1 MALVKQTLKT
11 EIKSILN
18 SLKTETDQAQAIDEF
33 ADRLATAIDNYIKT
47 ATVNT
52 TVTGSSATGGP
63 VTGTGIGTLS

>member
-11 EIKSILN
+11 DIKSILN
-18 SLKTETDQAQAIDEF
+18 SLKTKTDQAQAIDEF

-52 TVTGSSATGGP
+52 TVTGSSASGGA
-63 VTGTGIGTLS
+63 VTGTGTGTLS

>member
-18 SLKTETDQAQAIDEF
+18 SLKNKTDQAQAIDEF

-52 TVTGSSATGGP
+52 TVTGSSASGGP
-63 VTGTGIGTLS
+63 VTGTGTGTLS

>member
-52 TVTGSSATGGP
+52 TVTGSSATGGA
-63 VTGTGIGTLS
+63 VTGTGTGTLS

>member
-52 TVTGSSATGGP
+52 TVTGSSASGGA
-63 VTGTGIGTLS
+63 VTGTGTGTLS

>member
-11 EIKSILN
+11 EIKNILN
-18 SLKTETDQAQAIDEF
+18 SLKTKTDQAQAIDEF

-52 TVTGSSATGGP
+52 TVTGTSASGGP
-63 VTGTGIGTLS
+63 VTGTGTGTLS

>member
-18 SLKTETDQAQAIDEF
+18 SLKTETDQKQAIDEF

-63 VTGTGIGTLS
+63 VTATGTGTLS

>member
-52 TVTGSSATGGP
+52 TVTGSSVSGGA
-63 VTGTGIGTLS
+63 VTGTGTGTLS